1 MQRLKVYIVNST
13 RTSKSVPPP
22 VSVILGMRM
31 ARRKVLET
39 QGTEGKGLK
48 AMLPELK
55 HSSILPHMTH
65 ADKQKKPSLYSFMN
79 PKDLSRLEKFKI
91 ETIISDF
98 SFFSLPE

>member
-1 MQRLKVYIVNST
+1 MVDIVNST
-13 RTSKSVPPP
+13 RTSKSMPPP
-22 VSVILGMRM
+22 VSDILGMRM

-39 QGTEGKGLK
+39 QGTEGKGFLLLK
-48 AMLPELK
+48 E
-55 HSSILPHMTH
+55 SSIH

-79 PKDLSRLEKFKI
+79 LKDLSRLEKFKI